1 MILASWVAN
10 TPHHILP
17 DGGGMGKQRGM
28 TMNEKWT
35 TYEQLKAQL
44 RVGKITPEQYEKA
57 VKELVRRLKL

>member
-1 MILASWVAN
+1 
-10 TPHHILP
+10 
-17 DGGGMGKQRGM
+17 
-28 TMNEKWT
+28 MNEKWT